1 MKEVKVPRSWVQIG
15 RRIYCC
21 KTVSSTCH
29 QAQLASVR
37 DDEQLA
43 AATESINEILEG
55 VDDGAAPGQE
65 LVFIVVTNEQ
75 GEDVLMLA
83 WAYVDEEVKTYE
95 DLVS

>member
-1 MKEVKVPRSWVQIG
+1 VQIG
-15 RRIYCC
+15 RKIYCC
-21 KTVSSTCH
+21 KTVSSTCYT
-29 QAQLASVR
+29 AQLASVA

-43 AATESINEILEG
+43 AATVSINEILGG
-55 VDDGAAPGQE
+55 VQDSAAPGQE

-83 WAYVDEEVKTYE
+83 WAYVDEEVKAYA